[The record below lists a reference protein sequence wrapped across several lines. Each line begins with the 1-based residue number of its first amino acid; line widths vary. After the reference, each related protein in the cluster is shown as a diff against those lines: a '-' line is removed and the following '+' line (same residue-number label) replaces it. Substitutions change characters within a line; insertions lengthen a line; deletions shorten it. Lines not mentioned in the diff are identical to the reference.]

1 MRAGLGIGYLS
12 FFLPSRPGL
21 SILNAGPDSGFLRQS
36 GLGLKDFFLLFLF
49 LFFFPWGECE
59 IKRVLPGL
67 SKFLK
72 KIFNKVQQ
80 VQFSRD
86 CQSRY

>member
-49 LFFFPWGECE
+49 LFFSHGGSVKLREFC
-59 IKRVLPGL
+59 LD
-67 SKFLK
+67 FLK
-72 KIFNKVQQ
+72 F
-80 VQFSRD
+80 
-86 CQSRY
+86 